1 MKKKSK
7 GTIIV
12 IAVLLLATAG
22 AALLHLTSRTDVSTG
37 ILLVEKDGIKIKIEM
52 ASLTLEPVSETIV
65 NGKGEEI
72 AIDSPGILL
81 SKLLAD
87 AGVAVGEQ
95 IVVVADDEYSAT
107 VTAAE
112 LSEQERV
119 FLLVREGERPQLVVF
134 GDPNSKRN
142 VSGVIRLVVT

>member
-7 GTIIV
+7 GTIII
-12 IAVLLLATAG
+12 IAVLLLVTAG
-22 AALLHLTSRTDVSTG
+22 AALLHLTSRTEVPEG
-37 ILLVEKDGIKIKIEM
+37 VLLVEKDGIKIKIET
-52 ASLTLEPVSETIV
+52 SVLTTKPVVGTIV

-72 AIDSPGILL
+72 AIDSPGISL

-95 IVVVADDEYSAT
+95 VVVVADDEYSA
-107 VTAAE
+107 VITAAE
-112 LSEQERV
+112 LNDPDRV

-134 GDPNSKRN
+134 GDPDSKRN

>member
-7 GTIIV
+7 GTIII
-12 IAVLLLATAG
+12 IAVLLLVTAG
-22 AALLHLTSRTDVSTG
+22 AALLHLTSRTEVPEG
-37 ILLVEKDGIKIKIEM
+37 VLLVEKDGIKIKIET
-52 ASLTLEPVSETIV
+52 SVLTTKPVVGTIV

-81 SKLLAD
+81 SQLLAD
-87 AGVAVGEQ
+87 AGIAVGEQ
-95 IVVVADDEYSAT
+95 IVVVADDEYSAV

-112 LSEQERV
+112 LNEPDRV
-119 FLLVREGERPQLVVF
+119 FLLVQEGKRPQLVVF

>member
-7 GTIIV
+7 GTII
-12 IAVLLLATAG
+12 IAVLLLVTAG
-22 AALLHLTSRTDVSTG
+22 AALLHLTTRTEVLEG

-52 ASLTLEPVSETIV
+52 ASLTLEPVSGTIV

-81 SKLLAD
+81 SKLLLD

-95 IVVVADDEYSAT
+95 IVVVADDEYSAV

-112 LSEQERV
+112 LNEPDRV

-142 VSGVIRLVVT
+142 VSGVIRLVVK

>member
-1 MKKKSK
+1 MKKNRK
-7 GTIIV
+7 GAIIV

-22 AALLHLTSRTDVSTG
+22 AALLHLATRTEVSEG
-37 ILLVEKDGIKIKIEM
+37 VLLVEKDGIKIKIKTAE
-52 ASLTLEPVSETIV
+52 LTTKPVAGTIV

-87 AGVAVGEQ
+87 AGIAVSGQ
-95 IVVVADDEYSAT
+95 VVIVADDEYSAT

-112 LSEQERV
+112 LSEADRV
-119 FLLVREGERPQLVVF
+119 FLLIREGERPQLVVF

>member
-1 MKKKSK
+1 MKKRSK
-7 GTIIV
+7 GTII
-12 IAVLLLATAG
+12 IAAVLLLATVG
-22 AALLHLTSRTDVSTG
+22 AALLHLTTRTEVSEG
-37 ILLVEKDGIKIKIEM
+37 VLLVEKDGIKIKIKTAE
-52 ASLTLEPVSETIV
+52 LITKPVAGTIV

-72 AIDSPGILL
+72 TIDSPGILL

-87 AGVAVGEQ
+87 AGVMVSEQ
-95 IVVVADDEYSAT
+95 IVIVADDEYSVV

-112 LSEQERV
+112 QNEPDRV

-134 GDPNSKRN
+134 GDANSKRN